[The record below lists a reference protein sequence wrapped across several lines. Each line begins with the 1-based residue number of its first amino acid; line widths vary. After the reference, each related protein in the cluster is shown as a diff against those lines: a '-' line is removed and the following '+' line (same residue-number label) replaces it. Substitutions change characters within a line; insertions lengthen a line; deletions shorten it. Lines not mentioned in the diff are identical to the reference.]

1 VTIQEQIDKINT
13 RDWYTAMRQ
22 QAGRI
27 IKAMQE
33 NAFTVSSESWI
44 ETQVDTVSTRFQL
57 RDINVYIEAGLDTD
71 NKPIYTWLVPIGWV
85 TT

>member
-27 IKAMQE
+27 IKAMQD